1 MSTDFEDKEREFL
14 ETLKADTGRD
24 LGEWMEEIS
33 NQDLPH
39 RNDVIDWLRQQGF
52 IFSRAS
58 WLERIHA
65 NDGRPIYLSAVPDS
79 LPVSSVRTWTREGM
93 SSLDATASRPPS
105 SASGDEAQ
113 PGNPGNPAPPQPL
126 RPTSGRPFLSI
137 VRSETKTDH
146 SGKAAAGEPLKPAV
160 SGTGQ
165 PKGPAATPQM
175 TAAQMPGAG
184 AMIASPDQA
193 ALSATIAR
201 AKAYAPLT
209 GFLLRRIAGS
219 LPEAIAVAARDH
231 ITLHAGDAARAPFAV
246 LSFSARELR
255 LALAGLET
263 SDGGPLV
270 AGRLTGA
277 AQGKARDIAVY
288 VALTDARQL
297 DDQLNA
303 LIVRSYSLSSR

>member
-1 MSTDFEDKEREFL
+1 MSKDFEDKEREFL

-24 LGEWMEEIS
+24 LAEWMEAIS
-33 NQDLPH
+33 NQGLPH
-39 RNDVIDWLRQQGF
+39 RNDVIDWLRLQGF

-65 NDGRPIYLSAVPDS
+65 NDGRPIYLSAVPAS

-93 SSLDATASRPPS
+93 SSLDAPASRPPS
-105 SASGDEAQ
+105 SAPGDAAQ
-113 PGNPGNPAPPQPL
+113 PGGPGDPAPPRPL
-126 RPTSGRPFLSI
+126 RPAGGRPFLSI
-137 VRSETKTDH
+137 VRTEGKTDH
-146 SGKAAAGEPLKPAV
+146 SGNAAAGEPGKPAG
-160 SGTGQ
+160 SDIEQ
-165 PKGPAATPQM
+165 PKGAAATPQM
-175 TAAQMPGAG
+175 PAAQMPGAG

-209 GFLLRRIAGS
+209 GFLLRRIAGA

-231 ITLHAGDAARAPFAV
+231 ITLHAEDAARAPFAV
-246 LSFSARELR
+246 LAISARELR

-270 AGRLTGA
+270 AGRLTGV
-277 AQGKARDIAVY
+277 AQGKARDMAVY

-297 DDQLNA
+297 DDHLNT
-303 LIVRSYSLSSR
+303 LIIKSYSLSSN